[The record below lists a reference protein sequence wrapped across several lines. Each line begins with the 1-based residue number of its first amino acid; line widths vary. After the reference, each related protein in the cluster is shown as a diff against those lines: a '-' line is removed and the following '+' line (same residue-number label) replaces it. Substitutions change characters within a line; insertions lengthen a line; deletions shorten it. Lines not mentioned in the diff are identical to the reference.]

1 MRLLA
6 EFVIKSRS
14 RALGAA
20 VATAF
25 VPFLSIISAAIIA
38 LIWLRMGRREGLF
51 VLFWAALPGFY
62 YLFTQGSPDVL
73 LALTTAGLLAD
84 ILRSTQR
91 WSQVLLLGTALAGVV
106 AFSYQ
111 WLAPDIQD
119 EFIRLLITQGGVLDT
134 SQLSG
139 QDQQRLESLLAL
151 LLNGVITAVQL
162 LMVFVSLFLARWW
175 QASLYNPGGFKEE
188 FHWLRLPAWYSGLMI
203 GCLLAVMLGFE
214 QLMAGLPVLVVPL
227 LLSGLALVHGV
238 VAIKQY
244 NTFWLGML
252 YVLLLFALPY
262 LSVLLILIAMADSLM
277 NFRHRLAPPPPPND
291 GGHGDA

>member
-1 MRLLA
+1 M
-6 EFVIKSRS
+6 KSRS

-51 VLFWAALPGFY
+51 ILFWAALPGFY
-62 YLFTQGSPDVL
+62 YLFTQNSPDIL
-73 LALTTAGLLAD
+73 LSLMAAALLAD
-84 ILRSTQR
+84 ILRSTQG
-91 WSQVLLLGTALAGVV
+91 WAQVLLAGTALGCLV
-106 AFSYQ
+106 AFSHQ
-111 WLAPDIQD
+111 WLPADIQD
-119 EFIRLLITQGGVLDT
+119 EFVRLLISQGGVVDT

-151 LLNGVITAVQL
+151 LLNGVITTVQL
-162 LMVFVSLFLARWW
+162 LMVFVSLLLARWW
-175 QASLYNPGGFKEE
+175 QASLYNPGGFQAE
-188 FHWLRLPAWYSGLMI
+188 FHWLGLPAWYSGLVI
-203 GCLLAVMLGFE
+203 CCLLAAMLGFE
-214 QLMAGLPVLVVPL
+214 AIMAILPVLAAPL
-227 LLSGLALVHGV
+227 LLSGLALVHGI

-262 LSVLLILIAMADSLM
+262 LSVLLMLIAMADSLM
-277 NFRHRLAPPPPPND
+277 NFRRRLAPPTPPSDD
-291 GGHGDA
+291 GGNGDA